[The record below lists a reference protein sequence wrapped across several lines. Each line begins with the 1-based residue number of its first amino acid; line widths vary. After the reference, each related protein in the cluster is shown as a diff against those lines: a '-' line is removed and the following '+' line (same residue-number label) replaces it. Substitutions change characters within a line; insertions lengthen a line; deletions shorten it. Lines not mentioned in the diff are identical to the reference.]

1 MTNVFESMLTD
12 ITAVKKS
19 DNIDKWFWATVTESD
34 PIRIMLDTD
43 TEPIAADV
51 TSLVGSMSVGSR
63 VWCQMFN
70 GYITIHGPS
79 GGGGRVV
86 GSILPFAGSVAP
98 DGYLFARGQ
107 SVSTTEYANLFAV
120 IGYAYGGSGANFS
133 LPNLQGRVPVG
144 LNSSETNFN
153 TLGKTGGS
161 ATYTLTVNEMP
172 SHTHTQNSH
181 SHTSPEHTH
190 GNTSHSHNTTTDTNA
205 RALSTSTSGAVQGYV
220 SSSTGGGYYRNTPLS
235 SNSTGGRNINIH
247 STSVT
252 IESTTATN
260 QYTGGGQ
267 AFSLLQP
274 YTVVNYIIAVS

>member
-98 DGYLFARGQ
+98 ENYLLVQGQ
-107 SVSTTEYANLFAV
+107 SLAVTDYPELFAV
-120 IGYAYGGSGANFS
+120 LGYTYGGSGANFS

-144 LNSSETNFN
+144 LNSSETEFN
-153 TLGKTGGS
+153 ALGKTGGS
-161 ATYTLTVNEMP
+161 ATHTLTVNEMP
-172 SHTHTQNSH
+172 SHTHTQNAH
-181 SHTSPEHTH
+181 THTSPEHTH
-190 GNTSHSHNTTTDTNA
+190 GNTSHSHNTTTDTFA
-205 RALSTSTSGAVQGYV
+205 RAISTTASGATQGYV
-220 SSSTGGGYYRNTPLS
+220 ASSSGGGYYRSTPLS

-252 IESTTATN
+252 INSTTATN
-260 QYTGGGQ
+260 QDTGGG
-267 AFSLLQP
+267 AAHNNLQP
-274 YTVVNYIIAVS
+274 YTTLNFIIAAK

>member
-79 GGGGRVV
+79 GGGGGVV
-86 GSILPFAGSVAP
+86 GSILPFAGATAP
-98 DGYLFARGQ
+98 EGYLFARGQ
-107 SVSTTEYANLFAV
+107 SVAVADYQRLFDV

-144 LNSSETNFN
+144 FNSSETDFN
-153 TLGKTGGS
+153 ALGKTGGS
-161 ATYTLTVNEMP
+161 TTHTLTVNEMP
-172 SHTHTQNSH
+172 SHTHTQNA
-181 SHTSPEHTH
+181 HTHTAQPHTH
-190 GNTSHSHNTTTDTNA
+190 GNTSHSHATTTDTFA
-205 RALSTSTSGAVQGYV
+205 RALSTTASGATQGYV
-220 SSSTGGGYYRNTPLS
+220 ASSSGGGYYRSLALS
-235 SNSTGGRNINIH
+235 NNSTGGASISIQN
-247 STSVT
+247 TTVT
-252 IESTTATN
+252 INSTTVLN
-260 QYTGGGQ
+260 QYTGGGG
-267 AFSLLQP
+267 AHNNLQP
-274 YTVVNYIIAVS
+274 YITLNYIIRY